1 MRITKKFIVA
11 GAGVVTLVAG
21 GGAAVAAT
29 TVAAPAPKVTAEQAI
44 EIAHK
49 QVAGAWVSELDLD
62 SRDTG
67 ADVWEIELTKGAQR
81 HELTI
86 DAATGK
92 VAKNETEQQSDKDDD
107 DRDDRDD
114 RDDKDDD

>member
-29 TVAAPAPKVTAEQAI
+29 TAAAPAPKVTAEQAI

-49 QVAGAWVSELDLD
+49 QVAGAWVSELDFD
-62 SRDTG
+62 SQGTR
-67 ADVWEIELTKGAQR
+67 ADVWEIELTKGSQR
-81 HELTI
+81 HELKI

-92 VAKNETEQQSDKDDD
+92 VTKNETERADKDDD
-107 DRDDRDD
+107 DN
-114 RDDKDDD
+114 DDDD